1 MFFAICHGVALPGS
15 MYIFG
20 DLTNFFVNHEITRQI
35 FDEVNRNV
43 SEVYVGVTFNDSA
56 EFNSVMEAFDS
67 NTVSP
72 NVLATFDNLTEYLTL
87 FTIDFLNRANLTLE
101 EQGFIGV
108 VACIVNNSAMDD
120 GLSIYEYL
128 KTNTENNTFSI
139 TPTSSTCDQCLDDLF
154 RDFSTQARC
163 LSNDDFLYGEGGVDG
178 ILWQIYLFII
188 IAVAVFIFGYFQ
200 ISLIQLACERQV
212 HKIRQR
218 YYKSVLY
225 QDVGWFDLNPSGELA
240 SRLNE

>member
-1 MFFAICHGVALPGS
+1 MFFAICHGAALPVA

-20 DLTNFFVNHEITRQI
+20 DLTNFFVNHDITRQI
-35 FDEVNRNV
+35 FDDVNSNV
-43 SEVYVGVTFNDSA
+43 SAVYVGVTFNDSA
-56 EFNSVMEAFDS
+56 GLDTVAEAIES
-67 NTVSP
+67 GVVSP
-72 NVLATFDNLTEYLTL
+72 NVLDTFDEVLEYFTLFFINDLNRNLTET
-87 FTIDFLNRANLTLE
+87 E
-101 EQGFIGV
+101 ETGAFII
-108 VACIVNNSAMDD
+108 ACVINNSAQDD
-120 GLSIYEYL
+120 GQSVFDYVRTSI
-128 KTNTENNTFSI
+128 ENNALTI
-139 TPTSSTCDQCLDDLF
+139 APTSSACDQCLDDLF
-154 RDFSTQARC
+154 TDFSTQARC

-188 IAVAVFIFGYFQ
+188 IAVAVFICGYFQ

-212 HKIRQR
+212 HKMRKL

>member
-15 MYIFG
+15 VYVFG
-20 DLTNFFVNHEITRQI
+20 DLINFFVNHDITQQI
-35 FDEVNRNV
+35 FGGINRNV

-56 EFNSVMEAFDS
+56 EFDSVMEAFGS

-72 NVLATFDNLTEYLTL
+72 NVLATFDNLTEYFTL
-87 FTIDFLNRANLTLE
+87 FTIDFLNGANLTFE

-108 VACIVNNSAMDD
+108 IACVVVNSAMDD

-128 KTNTENNTFSI
+128 KTNTESNTFSI
-139 TPTSSTCDQCLDDLF
+139 TPTSSACGQCLDDLF
-154 RDFSTQARC
+154 REFSEPARC
-163 LSNDDFLYGEGGVDG
+163 LSNDDFLYGQGGVDG
-178 ILWQIYLFII
+178 ALWQIYLFII
-188 IAVAVFIFGYFQ
+188 IAVAVFICGYFQ

-218 YYKSVLY
+218 YYKSVLH